1 MLRSATPSWENIT
14 IVARTC
20 AMFERP
26 AEPLFRIM
34 LATFA
39 HVLSRVDWPRVEVW
53 GSSELTAINFN
64 NVKRR
69 GNMIKRTTSKDIVV
83 FFIKDWRCVGHM
95 FTELLLSLCRSDWQ
109 TFQAN
114 FLKRN
119 VEFIHSF
126 IRIQKCFNL
135 IIFPHSTKHVPKKIQ
150 ILTLSIILFFPRSTQ
165 LTF

>member
-1 MLRSATPSWENIT
+1 
-14 IVARTC
+14 
-20 AMFERP
+20 MFERP

-39 HVLSRVDWPRVEVW
+39 HVLSRVDWPRVEVL

-95 FTELLLSLCRSDWQ
+95 FTDLLLSLCRSDRQ

-126 IRIQKCFNL
+126 IHSKHKNAL
-135 IIFPHSTKHVPKKIQ
+135 I
-150 ILTLSIILFFPRSTQ
+150 
-165 LTF
+165 